1 MIIKGAA
8 DFPCMDP
15 AISSPRSFH
24 RVKICSVD
32 LKPKNSDNIIIRLC
46 IGVTAHM
53 LIGAKVNLGYASS
66 FESRISLD
74 S

>member
-1 MIIKGAA
+1 MN
-8 DFPCMDP
+8 
-15 AISSPRSFH
+15 
-24 RVKICSVD
+24 
-32 LKPKNSDNIIIRLC
+32 LKPNNSDNIIIRLC